1 MGEKLGSPAF
11 CVRDGSCDLL
21 SKRFAVPL
29 FNDAKDSALVRI
41 TLARRR
47 RRISTHSMAERLQ
60 VSTATLRRLERGESS
75 LSVGSDRNGCR
86 IQRLWSLRC
95 FRAFRL
101 SFFRHVV
108 IGDALGPTVDH
119 VGTSWSVSIGWA
131 AGWPSSDA
139 SLMGRYSPTIYMGL
153 RRVAELRHRGVQSEA
168 REPALS

>member
-60 VSTATLRRLERGESS
+60 VSTATLRRLERGDPS

-108 IGDALGPTVDH
+108 IVVVVFRLMQLRAVLPRVHQTMPRRFQVRIPRYRDTQQAA
-119 VGTSWSVSIGWA
+119 IG
-131 AGWPSSDA
+131 
-139 SLMGRYSPTIYMGL
+139 
-153 RRVAELRHRGVQSEA
+153 SEYA
-168 REPALS
+168 